1 MQYVGVVCAQ
11 RQSAAKTVF
20 RLRIVIQPHVNQT
33 TQVESICVRRICGQ
47 RLLDLIQSHRCLPQF
62 EIVGSQ
68 LQPNARAAPRLWL
81 IGRCYQTG
89 IGVADSRRRSVV
101 CTPLLIKK
109 IQKGVV
115 NIKAKDS
122 AWGNIFMTS
131 LFMGMISAFSGMVFS
146 RVTEGIPGLFPVAV
160 LAVSALVMI
169 ICGLLVKKAGWK
181 WLENY
186 ALPFSMLIS
195 MTFSVIAA
203 PLFT

>member
-1 MQYVGVVCAQ
+1 
-11 RQSAAKTVF
+11 
-20 RLRIVIQPHVNQT
+20 
-33 TQVESICVRRICGQ
+33 
-47 RLLDLIQSHRCLPQF
+47 
-62 EIVGSQ
+62 
-68 LQPNARAAPRLWL
+68 
-81 IGRCYQTG
+81 
-89 IGVADSRRRSVV
+89 
-101 CTPLLIKK
+101 
-109 IQKGVV
+109 
-115 NIKAKDS
+115 
-122 AWGNIFMTS
+122 
-131 LFMGMISAFSGMVFS
+131 MGMISAFSGMVFS